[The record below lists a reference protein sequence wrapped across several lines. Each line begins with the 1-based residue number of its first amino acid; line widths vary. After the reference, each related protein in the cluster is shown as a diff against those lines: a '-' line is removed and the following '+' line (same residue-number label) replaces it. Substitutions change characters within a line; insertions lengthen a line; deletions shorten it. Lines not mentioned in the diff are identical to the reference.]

1 MRRTGFKKKQTKPMK
16 RGKLRVVGHSTTAE
30 QKQEIQYL
38 VREIVMKRDGGCIL
52 RNLPSHRCSGFSKKD
67 GHLILQADHLISRAN
82 SATYADTRLIVCIC
96 NGLHGWK
103 KWHEAEYN
111 EMVRKVI
118 SKERVALW
126 DRCEA
131 DRRSHKTRKMDWKVE
146 ILALK
151 QELFNLSTPLT
162 SMK

>member
-103 KWHEAEYN
+103 KWHKQN
-111 EMVRKVI
+111 ITKWSVRLFQRKEWLYGTVVKPTGAPI
-118 SKERVALW
+118 KHERWTGKLRFWLLSKNYL
-126 DRCEA
+126 
-131 DRRSHKTRKMDWKVE
+131 
-146 ILALK
+146 IY
-151 QELFNLSTPLT
+151 QPL
-162 SMK
+162 

>member
-1 MRRTGFKKKQTKPMK
+1 MK
-16 RGKLRVVGHSTTAE
+16 RTRIRVVGVSDTSE

-38 VREIVMKRDGGCIL
+38 VREIVIKRDGGCIL
-52 RNLPSHRCSGFSKKD
+52 SDKYGHQCSGYRN
-67 GHLILQADHLISRAN
+67 GGELIYQADHLVTRAN

-96 NGLHGWK
+96 KGLHGWK

-118 SKERVALW
+118 SKQRVALW

-131 DRRSHKTRKMDWKVE
+131 DRRSHKTRKMDWKLE

-151 QELFNLSTPLT
+151 QELASLEKKCS
-162 SMK
+162 